1 MIQTINPAASLS
13 GVVRLPGDK
22 SISHRYAMLAAVA
35 GGTSEIRHFAASRDC
50 QSTLNCIRSLGV
62 EWHRSGD
69 TVTIHGCGLRGLS
82 APAQSLDAGNS
93 GTTVRLLS
101 GILAG
106 HPFES
111 SIGGD
116 ASLSRRPMGR
126 ILQPLRRMGAAIE
139 SREGEMPPLRISGGS
154 LKAIRYSLPVASAQV
169 KSCIL
174 LAGLYADDVTAVEET
189 IPTRDHT
196 EIALKEFGGTVRI
209 SGNWIEVDP
218 EPRLEARKL
227 TVPGDLSG
235 AAFFLVAAA
244 LVRDS
249 DIFIPG
255 VGLNPRRRELLHYLA
270 SAGADLTVENETE
283 TAGEPRGDLRVR
295 YSPDFL
301 KQQLP
306 PIGGAR
312 VASLIDE
319 IPVLSVLGTQTAG
332 GLTISDAREL
342 RVKESDRIS
351 AVAKNLHAM
360 GVDAMEKPDGL
371 VIPGGRRLRGADILT
386 GGDHRIAMAFAVAGL
401 SARGKTR
408 IQDAECADV
417 SFPGFWEALQNLI
430 PQYRGH
436 KT

>member
-1 MIQTINPAASLS
+1 MIQLINPAAVLS
-13 GVVRLPGDK
+13 GVVRVPGDK
-22 SISHRYAMLAAVA
+22 SISHRYALLSAVA
-35 GGTSEIRHFAASRDC
+35 EGTSEIRNFAASRDC
-50 QSTLNCIRSLGV
+50 QSTLNCLRSLGI

-69 TVTIHGCGLRGLS
+69 TVTIRGCGLRGLS
-82 APAQSLDAGNS
+82 APVQSLNAGNS
-93 GTTVRLLS
+93 GTTIRLLT

-126 ILQPLRRMGAAIE
+126 ILQPLRLMGAAIE
-139 SREGEMPPLRISGGS
+139 SRENELPPLRIRGGS

-169 KSCIL
+169 KSCVL
-174 LAGLYADDVTAVEET
+174 FAGLYGDSATAVEET

-196 EIALKEFGGTVRI
+196 EIALKEFGSTIRI
-209 SGNWIEVDP
+209 FGNWIEVDP
-218 EPRLEARKL
+218 SPKLGARKL
-227 TVPGDLSG
+227 AVPGDLSG

-249 DIFIPG
+249 DISIPG

-270 SAGADLTVENETE
+270 SAGANLSVANETE
-283 TAGEPRGDLRVR
+283 TAGEPRGDLRMR
-295 YSPDFL
+295 YNPDFL

-306 PIGGAR
+306 PIRGTQ

-319 IPVLSVLGTQTAG
+319 IPVLSVLGSQTAG
-332 GLTISDAREL
+332 GLTISDAWEL

-351 AVAKNLHAM
+351 AIATNLHAM

-371 VIPGGRRLRGADILT
+371 VILGGRRLRGADILAQ
-386 GGDHRIAMAFAVAGL
+386 GDHRIAMAFAVAAM
-401 SARGKTR
+401 SAQGESR
-408 IQDAECADV
+408 IHDAECADV
-417 SFPGFWEALQNLI
+417 SFPGFWEALQKL
-430 PQYRGH
+430 R
-436 KT
+436 

>member
-1 MIQTINPAASLS
+1 MIQLINPAATLS

-22 SISHRYAMLAAVA
+22 SISHRYALLSAVA
-35 GGTSEIRHFAASRDC
+35 EGTSEIRNFGASRDC
-50 QSTLNCIRSLGV
+50 QSTLNCLRSLGV
-62 EWHRSGD
+62 EWHSSGD
-69 TVTIHGCGLRGLS
+69 TVIIRGCGLRGLS
-82 APAQSLDAGNS
+82 APAQGLDAGNS
-93 GTTVRLLS
+93 GTTIRLLS

-139 SREGEMPPLRISGGS
+139 SREDERPPLRIRGGS

-169 KSCIL
+169 KSCVL
-174 LAGLYADDVTAVEET
+174 LAGLYGDDTTAVEET

-209 SGNWIEVDP
+209 IENWIEVDP
-218 EPRLEARKL
+218 SPDLAARKL
-227 TVPGDLSG
+227 AVPGDLSG

-249 DIFIPG
+249 DISIPG

-283 TAGEPRGDLRVR
+283 AAGEPRGDLRVR
-295 YSPDFL
+295 YNPDFL

-306 PIGGAR
+306 PIRGR
-312 VASLIDE
+312 QVASLIDE
-319 IPVLSVLGTQTAG
+319 IPVLSVLGSQTVG
-332 GLTISDAREL
+332 GLAISDAREL

-351 AVAKNLHAM
+351 AIATNLHAM
-360 GVDAMEKPDGL
+360 GVNALEKPDGL
-371 VIPGGRRLRGADILT
+371 VIPGGRRLRGADIVAR
-386 GGDHRIAMAFAVAGL
+386 GDHRIAMAFAVAAL
-401 SARGKTR
+401 SAQGESR
-408 IQDAECADV
+408 IHDAECADV
-417 SFPGFWEALQNLI
+417 SFPGFWEALQQL
-430 PQYRGH
+430 R
-436 KT
+436 

>member
-1 MIQTINPAASLS
+1 MIQLINPAAVLS
-13 GVVRLPGDK
+13 GVVRVPGDK
-22 SISHRYAMLAAVA
+22 SISHRYAMLSAVA
-35 GGTSEIRHFAASRDC
+35 EGTSEIRNFAASRDC
-50 QSTLNCIRSLGV
+50 QSTLNCLRSLGI

-69 TVTIHGCGLRGLS
+69 TVTIRGCGLRGLS
-82 APAQSLDAGNS
+82 APVQSLNAGNS
-93 GTTVRLLS
+93 GTTIRLLT

-126 ILQPLRRMGAAIE
+126 ILQPLRLMGAAIE
-139 SREGEMPPLRISGGS
+139 SRENELPPLRIRGGS

-169 KSCIL
+169 KSCVL
-174 LAGLYADDVTAVEET
+174 FAGLYGDSATAVEET

-196 EIALKEFGGTVRI
+196 EIALKEFGSTIRI
-209 SGNWIEVDP
+209 FGNWIEVDP
-218 EPRLEARKL
+218 SPKLGARKL
-227 TVPGDLSG
+227 AVPGDLSG

-249 DIFIPG
+249 DISIPG

-270 SAGADLTVENETE
+270 SAGANLSVANETE
-283 TAGEPRGDLRVR
+283 TAGEPRGDLRMR
-295 YSPDFL
+295 YNPDFL

-306 PIGGAR
+306 PIRGTQ

-319 IPVLSVLGTQTAG
+319 IPVLSVLGSQTAG
-332 GLTISDAREL
+332 GLTISDAWEL

-351 AVAKNLHAM
+351 AIATNLHAM

-371 VIPGGRRLRGADILT
+371 VILGGRRLRGADILAQ
-386 GGDHRIAMAFAVAGL
+386 GDHRIAMAFAVAAM
-401 SARGKTR
+401 SAQGESR
-408 IQDAECADV
+408 IHDAECADV
-417 SFPGFWEALQNLI
+417 SFPGFWEALQKL
-430 PQYRGH
+430 R
-436 KT
+436 